1 MNPLYTIG
9 YSSFTPLDF
18 IHMLKQNNIN
28 ALADVRTLPYSRYH
42 NEYNAENLKNLL
54 KKNNIFYVPLGKEC
68 GARPEDSNCYVDGCV
83 VFEKLAQ
90 TQLFQIGL
98 RRLMT
103 GLQKYTIAI
112 MCAEEDPITCHRYIL
127 VAHEL
132 AKLDNDISIIN
143 ILPEGVLE
151 DSTKSDKRLLHMFH
165 LDHEEL
171 PGMGR
176 NYQERLNDAYA
187 LQAKKIAYEKILQEE

>member
-9 YSSFTPLDF
+9 YSSFTLLDF

-98 RRLMT
+98 SRLMT